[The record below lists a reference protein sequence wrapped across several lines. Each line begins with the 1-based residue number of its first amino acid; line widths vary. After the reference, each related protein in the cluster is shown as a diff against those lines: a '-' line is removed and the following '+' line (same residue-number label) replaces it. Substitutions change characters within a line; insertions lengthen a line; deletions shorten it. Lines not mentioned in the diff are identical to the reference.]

1 MHEKTSKKK
10 RKTGVVEKEKEAKLN
25 RDQRRMGALLAVES
39 GMYDSMIPDYRT
51 RDRREGDEQQQE

>member
-1 MHEKTSKKK
+1 MHEKISKKK

-51 RDRREGDEQQQE
+51 RD